1 MNQTQTKTVKMY
13 STHSEQKSVVVER
26 FVTILKNK
34 IFKYMTSNL
43 KNVLI
48 DELLDIV
55 NKYNDIS
62 THNLKK
68 FFDAKV
74 KHIYWL
80 W

>member
-1 MNQTQTKTVKMY
+1 
-13 STHSEQKSVVVER
+13 
-26 FVTILKNK
+26 
-34 IFKYMTSNL
+34 MTSNL

-80 W
+80 

>member
-1 MNQTQTKTVKMY
+1 MNQTQTKTMKMY

-55 NKYNDIS
+55 NKYNGIS

-74 KHIYWL
+74 KHIY
-80 W
+80 

>member
-1 MNQTQTKTVKMY
+1 MNQTQTKTMKMY

-74 KHIYWL
+74 KHIHWL
-80 W
+80 